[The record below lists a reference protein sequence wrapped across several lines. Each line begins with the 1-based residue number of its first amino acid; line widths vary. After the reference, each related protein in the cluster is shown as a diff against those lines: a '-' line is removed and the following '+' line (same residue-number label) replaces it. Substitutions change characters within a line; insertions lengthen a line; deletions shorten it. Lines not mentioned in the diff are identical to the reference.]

1 MTKFLKKVYI
11 LAMAFLDFLK
21 NLFGKKEPAPS
32 SPSESQNTVGG
43 PTNQEQGSQSAEADS
58 GENTNTPQ
66 S

>member
-1 MTKFLKKVYI
+1 
-11 LAMAFLDFLK
+11 MAFLDFLK